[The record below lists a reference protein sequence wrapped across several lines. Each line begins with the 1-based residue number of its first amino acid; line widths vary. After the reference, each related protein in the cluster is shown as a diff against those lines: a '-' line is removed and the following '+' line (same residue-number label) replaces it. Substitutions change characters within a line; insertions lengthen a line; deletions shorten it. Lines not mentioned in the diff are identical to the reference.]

1 MEQRKLDYARL
12 TTEGRN
18 PRSMHIDTMS
28 TEDMMRCINEEDKLV
43 PLAVEKEV
51 PNIAKAVDAITAAFE
66 KGGRLIYTGCGTSG
80 RLGVLDAS
88 ECPPTFGVSNDCVVG
103 IIAGGKE
110 ALVTSSE
117 GAEDMEVAGVSD
129 VMAAGMTKKD
139 ALVGISAAG
148 NAKYVAGALQAAKD
162 MGAAAIGLTC
172 NRECLMA
179 QIVDILI
186 VTDTGAEVLTGSTR
200 LKAGTA
206 HKLVLNMLST
216 FTMVKLGLVYDNYM
230 INVKPVNVKLRQRC
244 IRIISAIT
252 GVSSEMAEIA
262 LDNANGD
269 IRTAIE
275 RISLVREEKDIF

>member
-1 MEQRKLDYARL
+1 MIQKTELRNERSKGLDQM
-12 TTEGRN
+12 TTLQ
-18 PRSMHIDTMS
+18 MIDVMNQ
-28 TEDMMRCINEEDKLV
+28 ENYNAVK
-43 PLAVEKEV
+43 AVEMASKE
-51 PNIAKAVDAITAAFE
+51 IAAAIDMIAE
-66 KGGRLIYTGCGTSG
+66 RMKNGGRLLYIGAGTSG